1 MAEGGGP
8 AILQE
13 RIGDVRHGWLLH
25 ILLCDFFRMILRAIE
40 EMEMILRLDD
50 VVLIHIC
57 LLF

>member
-13 RIGDVRHGWLLH
+13 RIGDVCHGWLLH
-25 ILLCDFFRMILRAIE
+25 NLLCDFFWVILRAIE